1 MKQILVITI
10 NSKNNRSSK
19 LAITL
24 ITQLNCDYWVVNGVF
39 ETQNNSPTFV
49 EPATDSD
56 INIYKYI
63 SKILLKVTK

>member
-1 MKQILVITI
+1 MKQILVIAI

-24 ITQLNCDYWVVNGVF
+24 ITQLNCDYRVVNGVF